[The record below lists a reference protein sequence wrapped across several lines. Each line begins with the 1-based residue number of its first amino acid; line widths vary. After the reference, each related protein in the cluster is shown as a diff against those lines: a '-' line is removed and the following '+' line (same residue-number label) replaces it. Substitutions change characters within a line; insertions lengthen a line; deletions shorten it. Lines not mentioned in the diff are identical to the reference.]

1 MRISINKYLIFFV
14 VVGLAGLS
22 AVHAQQADSL
32 TLQAAIQSALENNR
46 LIHIKELQVKE
57 SEAKIKEA
65 NIKKYPAVSL
75 NSAYQYN
82 VNTGSL
88 IIPAGT
94 MGTLPL
100 GGSEVPLPGD
110 DLEFELGKHNTFNA
124 GVTVCQ
130 PLMQLRKINTGV
142 KISKTENAIAAL
154 EHTKVEL
161 QITNA
166 VEQLYYGILA
176 IRKRMLEYQKNIE
189 VAQLKLYDVQSALFA
204 GKTVA
209 ANEAGLHAEMAN
221 EEQELLKLKFEEEDY
236 IAELKKLTGITGNE
250 IVLADVDAAVTFS
263 PGLDEYQ
270 TEASSNNTDIR
281 LTELQKERSGLAIKA
296 ARQSYLPDLGVVVG
310 YTYQEGNSIMAKSL
324 PYAGVNFKWNIQ
336 DVFSNRQVV
345 SQRQFQQ
352 LQAEENNQYTKQQT
366 TVSVEKA
373 YRKLKQAEDLI
384 AVAQKAVSYRKAQL
398 KIESDKNE
406 AGIGQAIDVL
416 ETEAELAKSEADL
429 YGAMMSYK
437 ASYAELQLLTGKGN

>member
-124 GVTVCQ
+124 GVTVYQ

-189 VAQLKLYDVQSALFA
+189 VAQLKLYDVQSA
-204 GKTVA
+204 
-209 ANEAGLHAEMAN
+209 
-221 EEQELLKLKFEEEDY
+221 
-236 IAELKKLTGITGNE
+236 
-250 IVLADVDAAVTFS
+250 
-263 PGLDEYQ
+263 
-270 TEASSNNTDIR
+270 
-281 LTELQKERSGLAIKA
+281 
-296 ARQSYLPDLGVVVG
+296 
-310 YTYQEGNSIMAKSL
+310 
-324 PYAGVNFKWNIQ
+324 
-336 DVFSNRQVV
+336 
-345 SQRQFQQ
+345 
-352 LQAEENNQYTKQQT
+352 
-366 TVSVEKA
+366 
-373 YRKLKQAEDLI
+373 
-384 AVAQKAVSYRKAQL
+384 
-398 KIESDKNE
+398 
-406 AGIGQAIDVL
+406 
-416 ETEAELAKSEADL
+416 
-429 YGAMMSYK
+429 
-437 ASYAELQLLTGKGN
+437 